1 MRLKDKW
8 NLPEWLTAGL
18 VFVYYWIMALFRLMD
33 APIWQDETME
43 FYCSIPVK
51 GAIQGI
57 TQYETMY
64 ERMANIQQQPPLYN
78 WVMCLWLQ
86 ISEDG
91 WWYRFSSVVMVFV
104 AVVGLYLVMKKLCDR
119 FTATLSVFVFSSIY
133 ILMYYVKEASEYSML
148 IMLLIWTVYLYL
160 HILEKVTIK
169 RVLGF
174 AVMCVVNI
182 YTHYGAAFV
191 MVPMAVQLL
200 FYYMRQKDWKAFK
213 TSLVSYVVAAV
224 GAGVPLILFF
234 LIPQSKNPVST
245 MGIEKP
251 LEITGNNIILDFFDS
266 MMWVLRWCMLD
277 YDRDWDKLTWAI
289 WILLFVLIIIG
300 IIVYRCTKRK
310 ELKMFINCNIGTYL
324 IYYVLTTLNFYA
336 YGWFGNRYN
345 LFILP
350 MWFILIVVILHEFL
364 RILAE
369 SGKEWIRKIVP
380 VMQVGVVLAALLFSC
395 YGVKRINDHWMKM
408 DLRTVA
414 STWYEREGYQIPTYV
429 NFHQRYP
436 FVYYFTHDDAY
447 TEDKWE
453 HVYCS
458 QNLESL
464 SYTAEEWIEFLQT
477 EVYPNGL
484 PEKLY
489 VVSGQVDTI
498 ARALE
503 NYGYT
508 IEELVD
514 TTAELLL
521 LTAPEEGIRT
531 AE

>member
-1 MRLKDKW
+1 MKIDKKIVS
-8 NLPEWLTAGL
+8 NGMMVAS
-18 VFVYYWIMALFRLMD
+18 FVYYWIMALYKLMD

-51 GAIQGI
+51 GAIKGI

-91 WWYRFSSVVMVFV
+91 WWYRFSSVIMGFI
-104 AVVGLYLVMKKLCDR
+104 AVIGLYLVIKKLCSKW
-119 FTATLSVFVFSSIY
+119 TAILSVFTFSSIY
-133 ILMYYVKEASEYSML
+133 IVMYYMKEASEYSML

-160 HILEKVTIK
+160 HILEEITLG

-174 AVMCVVNI
+174 TVLCVANI
-182 YTHYGAAFV
+182 YTHYGAVFV
-191 MVPMAVQLL
+191 MVPMAIQLL
-200 FYYMRQKDWKAFK
+200 FYYMKQKDWKAFK
-213 TSLVSYVVAAV
+213 AAFISYAVAAI
-224 GAGVPLILFF
+224 GAGVPLVLLF

-245 MGIEKP
+245 MGIDKP

-289 WILLFVLIIIG
+289 WIVLFALIIIG
-300 IIVYRCTKRK
+300 IITYRCTKRK
-310 ELKMFINCNIGTYL
+310 ELKMFINCNIGIYL

-350 MWFILIVVILHEFL
+350 IWFILIVTMLYEFVQTVV
-364 RILAE
+364 E
-369 SGKEWIRKIVP
+369 SGHEWRKKASL
-380 VMQVGVVLAALLFSC
+380 VMQVGLVLAALVFSC
-395 YGVKRINDHWMKM
+395 YGVKRIDDHWMKM
-408 DLRTVA
+408 DLRSVV
-414 STWYEREGYQIPTYV
+414 STWYEQKGYEIPTYV

-436 FVYYFTHDDAY
+436 FVYYFTHDEAFS
-447 TEDKWE
+447 EDKWDN
-453 HVYCS
+453 VYCS

-464 SYTAEEWIEFLQT
+464 NYSPSEWVKFLET
-477 EVYPNGL
+477 EVYPDGL
-484 PEKLY
+484 PKQLY

-503 NYGYT
+503 SYGYT
-508 IEELVD
+508 MEEQVD
-514 TTAELLL
+514 TTAELIL
-521 LTAPEEGIRT
+521 LTAPKE
-531 AE
+531 